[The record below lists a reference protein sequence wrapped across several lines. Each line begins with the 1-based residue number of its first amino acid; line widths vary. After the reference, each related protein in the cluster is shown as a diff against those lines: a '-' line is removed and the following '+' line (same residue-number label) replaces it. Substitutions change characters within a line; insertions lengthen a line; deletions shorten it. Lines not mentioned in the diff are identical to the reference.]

1 MVMGGQA
8 DSGVGAI
15 RMDLDDSQPLQVPV
29 IPIKPNDTIPLV
41 VGVLL
46 IIGSLWFA
54 FSAYSNL
61 FGAASSDPADYEE
74 FEAQLTAT
82 GEDVSA
88 EEIAAYFQA
97 LESKNYFL
105 TLGIIESIS
114 TLLLLIG
121 GILLIKK
128 EKNGVLVG
136 GAGGALALIDGF
148 VGFLILSTVEAPS
161 EWLSISLQF
170 VSGLAI
176 FCGLLCML
184 LPMLPMMLA
193 AGRASLEQNSV
204 AKEAMINAELQQRL
218 VYIKTGDN
226 QAENDSGLEHSAKSR
241 TATDLDD
248 ESE

>member
-1 MVMGGQA
+1 
-8 DSGVGAI
+8 
-15 RMDLDDSQPLQVPV
+15 MDLDDSQPLQVPV

-41 VGVLL
+41 VGILL

-54 FSAYSNL
+54 YSASSNL
-61 FGAASSDPADYEE
+61 FGSASSDPADYEE
-74 FEAQLTAT
+74 FEAQLAAA
-82 GEDVSA
+82 GEDVTA

-97 LESKNYFL
+97 LEAKNYFL
-105 TLGIIESIS
+105 TLGIIESVS
-114 TLLLLIG
+114 ALLLLIG
-121 GILLIKK
+121 GILLIRK
-128 EKNGVLVG
+128 EKTGVLVG

-148 VGFLILSTVEAPS
+148 IGFLILSTVEAPS

-193 AGRASLEQNSV
+193 AGRASLEQKSMTT
-204 AKEAMINAELQQRL
+204 EAMINEQMEQRL
-218 VYIKTGDN
+218 VYIKTGES
-226 QAENDSGLEHSAKSR
+226 QSENDDEVAPSTKSR
-241 TATDLDD
+241 SVTDFDD